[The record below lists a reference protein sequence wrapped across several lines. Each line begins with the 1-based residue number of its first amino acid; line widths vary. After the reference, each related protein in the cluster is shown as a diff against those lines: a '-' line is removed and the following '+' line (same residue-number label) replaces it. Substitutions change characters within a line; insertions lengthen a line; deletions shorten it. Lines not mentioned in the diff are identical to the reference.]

1 MSVFIS
7 RTAAERYEVTVALAK
22 NNFGD
27 GSVYLEKMIQ
37 AGHHIEVQVYEFA

>member
-7 RTAAERYEVTVALAK
+7 TTAAERYEVTVALAK